1 MDVILACRTKLD
13 IIDLLL
19 KDDSKENSPSRLY
32 SLQGPVIGFPLVAF
46 LREKVQTET

>member
-1 MDVILACRTKLD
+1 MDVILACCTKLD

-32 SLQGPVIGFPLVAF
+32 SLQAPVIGFPLVAF